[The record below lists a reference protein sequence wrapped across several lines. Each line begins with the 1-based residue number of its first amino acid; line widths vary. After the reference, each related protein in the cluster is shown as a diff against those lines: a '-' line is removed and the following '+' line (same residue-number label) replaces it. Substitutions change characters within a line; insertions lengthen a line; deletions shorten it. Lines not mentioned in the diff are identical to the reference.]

1 MVTTTGSNPTASRFA
16 PQISMHIPD
25 GYLSPSTCGAIYVI
39 ALPFWSGA
47 LIRLKSVLST
57 RVAPL
62 ISLFAAFSF
71 VVMMFNLPL
80 PGGTTGH
87 AVGMG
92 IAAIVLGPAASIL
105 AISIAL
111 LVQALFFG
119 DGGISTFGANCF
131 NMAIA
136 GSLVAYSVYRLVGA
150 GASLTARR
158 RVIAAG
164 LAGYVA
170 INAAA
175 LLAAIEFGIQPAL
188 FRDASGAPL
197 YCPYP
202 LSVSIPA
209 MMIGHLTFAGLAE
222 LIVTAGLVSY
232 LQRADPSLL
241 RLTAPDAPD
250 RDSPREPREAV
261 HWPAAR
267 KLWLALAVVLV
278 LTPLGIVTA
287 GSAWGEWSAQ
297 DFESPEARRE
307 MAAAS
312 RNQAPPAQAPKGLQR
327 LSSLWTAPISGYAPA
342 FVKNAH
348 FGYFASAMT
357 GVGIIILFILIVS
370 RIFGA
375 RAPGSKRQGA
385 AFLER
390 TMSGFIRATQ
400 HAIFAED
407 LARSDGLLQRFDPRV
422 KLTGAL
428 ALIAACV
435 ASRRLTVLLAL
446 LLFACALALL
456 SHVPLKTLLIRVWLA
471 VLGFTGLIA
480 LPAIFLTPG
489 AAIAQAPVVGWPIT
503 VQGLRT
509 AAFLILRAETAG
521 TFSLLL
527 ILCTP
532 WVQVLKSLR
541 FFRIP
546 AVFVLIIGMTYRYL
560 FLLLQTAEEMFEA
573 RRTRLVGALQP
584 SDRRRL
590 LAGTAGVLLD
600 KSLQLSSEVH
610 AAMQARGYRG
620 EVHLLEDIR
629 MLPADWRR
637 LGAAAGIS
645 LLAFWFGR

>member
-1 MVTTTGSNPTASRFA
+1 
-16 PQISMHIPD
+16 MHIPD
-25 GYLSPSTCGAIYVI
+25 GYLSPSTCGVMYLL

-47 LIRLKSVLST
+47 LIRLKAVLST
-57 RVAPL
+57 RVVPL
-62 ISLFAAFSF
+62 LSLFAAFSF

-92 IAAIVLGPAASIL
+92 IATIVLGAPASIL

-131 NMAIA
+131 NMAIV
-136 GSLVAYSVYRLVGA
+136 GSLAAYAVYRLVGA
-150 GASLTARR
+150 GASLTAKR
-158 RVIAAG
+158 RVVAAG

-170 INAAA
+170 INVAA

-222 LIVTAGLVSY
+222 LIVTAGIVSY

-250 RDSPREPREAV
+250 RDSPREPDEAAR
-261 HWPAAR
+261 WPAAR
-267 KLWLALAVVLV
+267 KLWLVLAIILA

-287 GSAWGEWSAQ
+287 GSAWGEWSAS
-297 DFESPEARRE
+297 DFENVDARRE

-312 RNQAPPAQAPKGLQR
+312 RNQAPPTQAPRGLQR
-327 LSSLWTAPISGYAPA
+327 LSSLWTAPIPGYAPGFLKSA
-342 FVKNAH
+342 Y
-348 FGYFASAMT
+348 FGYFASATT
-357 GVGIIILFILIVS
+357 GVGIIILLVLLLN
-370 RIFGA
+370 RMFGA
-375 RAPGSKRQGA
+375 RASNAKRQRA
-385 AFLER
+385 AFLEK
-390 TMSGFIRATQ
+390 TVSGFIHTTQ

-407 LARSDGLLQRFDPRV
+407 LARADGLLQRFDPRV

-428 ALIAACV
+428 ALIVACV
-435 ASRRLTVLLAL
+435 ASRRLTVLAGL
-446 LLFACALALL
+446 LLLACVLALL

-480 LPAIFLTPG
+480 LPAVFLTPG
-489 AAIAQAPVVGWPIT
+489 AVLAHVPVVHWPIT
-503 VQGLRT
+503 MQGLRS
-509 AAFLILRAETAG
+509 AAFLILRAEVAG
-521 TFSLLL
+521 SFSLLL

-541 FFRIP
+541 FFRVP
-546 AVFVLIIGMTYRYL
+546 AVFVLIAGMTYRYL

-573 RRTRLVGALQP
+573 RRARLVGVLQP

-629 MLPADWRR
+629 MLPADWLR

-645 LLAFWFGR
+645 ILAIWFGR

>member
-1 MVTTTGSNPTASRFA
+1 
-16 PQISMHIPD
+16 MHIPD
-25 GYLSPSTCGAIYVI
+25 GYLSPSTCGVMYAFV
-39 ALPFWSGA
+39 LPFWYGA
-47 LIRLKSVLST
+47 LIRLKAVFST
-57 RVAPL
+57 RAAPL

-92 IAAIVLGPAASIL
+92 IATIVLGAPASIL

-131 NMAIA
+131 NMAIV
-136 GSLVAYSVYRLVGA
+136 GSLVAYVVYRVMGA
-150 GASLTARR
+150 RASLTSNR
-158 RVIAAG
+158 RVVAAG
-164 LAGYVA
+164 LAGYIA
-170 INAAA
+170 INVSA
-175 LLAAIEFGIQPAL
+175 LLAAVEFGIQPLLFHDAL
-188 FRDASGAPL
+188 GAPL

-202 LSVSIPA
+202 LSISIPA

-250 RDSPREPREAV
+250 RDAPREPGEAV
-261 HWPAAR
+261 RWPAAR
-267 KLWLALAVVLV
+267 KLWLVLAIVLV

-287 GSAWGEWSAQ
+287 GSAWGEWSAS
-297 DFESPEARRE
+297 DFENVDARRE

-312 RNQAPPAQAPKGLQR
+312 RNQAPPTQPPKGLQR
-327 LSSLWTAPISGYAPA
+327 LSSLWTAPISGYAPG
-342 FVKNAH
+342 FSKNAY
-348 FGYFASAMT
+348 FGYFASAMV
-357 GVGIIILFILIVS
+357 GVGIIILLVLLLG
-370 RIFGA
+370 RMFGA
-375 RAPGSKRQGA
+375 RAPDTKRQRA
-385 AFLER
+385 TFLEK
-390 TMSGFIRATQ
+390 TLSGFIRATQ
-400 HAIFAED
+400 YAIFAED

-428 ALIAACV
+428 ALIVACV
-435 ASRRLTVLLAL
+435 ASRRLIMLVAL
-446 LLFACALALL
+446 LLLACLLAIL
-456 SHVPLKTLLIRVWLA
+456 SRVPLKTLLIRVWLA

-489 AAIAQAPVVGWPIT
+489 TVLAHVPVVNWPIT
-503 VQGLRT
+503 MQGLRS
-509 AAFLILRAETAG
+509 AAFLILRAEAAG
-521 TFSLLL
+521 SFSLLL

-541 FFRIP
+541 FFRVP
-546 AVFVLIIGMTYRYL
+546 AVFVLIAGMTYRYL

-573 RRTRLVGALQP
+573 RRARLVGVLQA

-590 LAGTAGVLLD
+590 LAGTVGVLLD
-600 KSLQLSSEVH
+600 KSLHLSSEVH

-629 MLPADWRR
+629 MLPADWLR

-645 LLAFWFGR
+645 VLAIWFGR

>member
-1 MVTTTGSNPTASRFA
+1 
-16 PQISMHIPD
+16 MHIPD
-25 GYLSPSTCGAIYVI
+25 GYLSPSTCGVMYFL

-47 LIRLKSVLST
+47 LIRLKAVLST
-57 RVAPL
+57 RVVPL
-62 ISLFAAFSF
+62 LSLFAAFSF

-92 IAAIVLGPAASIL
+92 IATIVLGPAASIL

-136 GSLVAYSVYRLVGA
+136 GSLVAYAVYRLVGA

-158 RVIAAG
+158 RVFAAG
-164 LAGYVA
+164 VAGYIA
-170 INAAA
+170 INVSA

-241 RLTAPDAPD
+241 RITAPEAPD
-250 RDSPREPREAV
+250 RDCPREAGEAV
-261 HWPAAR
+261 RWPAAR
-267 KLWLALAVVLV
+267 KLWLILAIVLV
-278 LTPLGIVTA
+278 ITPLGIFTA

-297 DFESPEARRE
+297 DFENPGARRE

-312 RNQAPPAQAPKGLQR
+312 RHQAPPSQVPKGLQR
-327 LSSLWTAPISGYAPA
+327 LSSLWTAPISGYAPR
-342 FVKNAH
+342 FVKNAY

-357 GVGIIILFILIVS
+357 GVGIIILFVLFLS
-370 RIFGA
+370 RVFRA
-375 RAPGSKRQGA
+375 RAPNPKRQRA
-385 AFLER
+385 SFLEK

-422 KLTGAL
+422 KLTGTL
-428 ALIAACV
+428 ALIVACV
-435 ASRRLTVLLAL
+435 ASRRLIVLAAL
-446 LLFACALALL
+446 LLFACLLAFL
-456 SHVPLKTLLIRVWLA
+456 SHVPLKTLLVRVWLA

-489 AAIAQAPVVGWPIT
+489 VMLARVPVVDWPIT

-521 TFSLLL
+521 TYSLLL

-532 WVQVLKSLR
+532 WIRVLKSLR
-541 FFRIP
+541 FFRVP
-546 AVFVLIIGMTYRYL
+546 ALFVLIVGMSYRYL
-560 FLLLQTAEEMFEA
+560 FLLLQIAEEMFEA
-573 RRTRLVGALQP
+573 RRARLVGVLQP
-584 SDRRRL
+584 SERRRL

-629 MLPADWRR
+629 MLPADWLR

-645 LLAFWFGR
+645 VLAIWFGR

>member
-1 MVTTTGSNPTASRFA
+1 
-16 PQISMHIPD
+16 MHIPD

-136 GSLVAYSVYRLVGA
+136 GSLVAYAVYRLVGA

-241 RLTAPDAPD
+241 RITAPEAPD
-250 RDSPREPREAV
+250 RDCPREAGEAV
-261 HWPAAR
+261 RWPAAR
-267 KLWLALAVVLV
+267 KLWLILAIVLV
-278 LTPLGIVTA
+278 ITPLGIVTA

-297 DFESPEARRE
+297 DFENPGARRE

-312 RNQAPPAQAPKGLQR
+312 RNQAPPSQAPKGLQR
-327 LSSLWTAPISGYAPA
+327 LSSLWTAPISGYAPR
-342 FVKNAH
+342 FVKNAY

-357 GVGIIILFILIVS
+357 GVGIIILFVLFLS
-370 RIFGA
+370 RVFRA
-375 RAPGSKRQGA
+375 RAPNPKRQRA
-385 AFLER
+385 SFLEK

-422 KLTGAL
+422 KLTGTL
-428 ALIAACV
+428 ALIVACV
-435 ASRRLTVLLAL
+435 ASRRLIVLAAL
-446 LLFACALALL
+446 LLFACLLAFL
-456 SHVPLKTLLIRVWLA
+456 SHVPLKTLLVRVWLA

-480 LPAIFLTPG
+480 LPAVFLTPG
-489 AAIAQAPVVGWPIT
+489 VMLARVPVVDWPIT

-521 TFSLLL
+521 TYSLLL

-532 WVQVLKSLR
+532 WIRVL
-541 FFRIP
+541 
-546 AVFVLIIGMTYRYL
+546 
-560 FLLLQTAEEMFEA
+560 
-573 RRTRLVGALQP
+573 
-584 SDRRRL
+584 
-590 LAGTAGVLLD
+590 
-600 KSLQLSSEVH
+600 
-610 AAMQARGYRG
+610 
-620 EVHLLEDIR
+620 
-629 MLPADWRR
+629 
-637 LGAAAGIS
+637 
-645 LLAFWFGR
+645 